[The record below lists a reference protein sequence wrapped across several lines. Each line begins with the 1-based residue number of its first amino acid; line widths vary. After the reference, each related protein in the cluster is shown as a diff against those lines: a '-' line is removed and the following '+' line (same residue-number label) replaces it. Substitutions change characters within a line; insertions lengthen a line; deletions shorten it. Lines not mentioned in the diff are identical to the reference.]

1 MWLTLTNT
9 EVDEVN
15 VNEVNVNVPEGHA
28 VDQGVELPKGWSG
41 AMLHLWAEWGPPS
54 PPFSLPEMRLL
65 KDTEVIAL
73 NRLKAPKQIDEIAVC
88 WNLAARRPK

>member
-1 MWLTLTNT
+1 M
-9 EVDEVN
+9 
-15 VNEVNVNVPEGHA
+15 
-28 VDQGVELPKGWSG
+28 GWSG

-73 NRLKAPKQIDEIAVC
+73 NRLKAPKQIDDIAIC
-88 WNLAARRPK
+88 